1 MSTEFKGGYRTEV
14 ARYELIPAERVL
26 FEKHIETHD
35 LVHLAGKIERGEPH
49 EVNPNYGGKGYTYLY
64 PEAGDLGRVKVK
76 FIDNKWNL
84 EWDNSRAGHPQ
95 EYVLEQKNKQ
105 ESRSGESREHYAK
118 DIPRQITR
126 TMLRK

>member
-1 MSTEFKGGYRTEV
+1 MSDFKGGYKTEV
-14 ARYELIPAERVL
+14 PRYELILGERIL
-26 FEKHIETHD
+26 FEKYIETHD
-35 LVHLAGKIERGEPH
+35 LVDLARKIERGEPH

-64 PEAGDLGRVKVK
+64 PKVVDLGRVKVK
-76 FIDNKWNL
+76 FIDNKWNF
-84 EWDNSRAGHPQ
+84 EWENSRAGQPQ

-126 TMLRK
+126 FMLRK